1 MLIVFWLAYVRYT
14 VTTQI
19 LLYLFFKLYLPFGHP
34 DFWIFFFP
42 TPHSRRI
49 VGSTIF
55 FRMTTISYR
64 RFTCPIGLLICLL
77 PNHIKKSSG
86 AASIWKRSH
95 HFCVDVRKIKRSVG
109 SKDSPNWVGT
119 WMPTPRFFGCPH
131 RDEFEIM
138 ELHCNRINGSF
149 LQEFWKQMST

>member
-1 MLIVFWLAYVRYT
+1 MLIVLWYVRYT

-19 LLYLFFKLYLPFGHP
+19 LLYLFFKLYLPFGHLLFP
-34 DFWIFFFP
+34 DSSHSKNSWEHDFFFEWP
-42 TPHSRRI
+42 QFLTEDLLVRLVCWFVCYRI
-49 VGSTIF
+49 T
-55 FRMTTISYR
+55 
-64 RFTCPIGLLICLL
+64 L
-77 PNHIKKSSG
+77 KKSSG